1 MAGGGWLVRW
11 TVLPAAVSGNALY
24 PKDRHAEN
32 RFASWVSAAATTGRG
47 AERLTHRI
55 RRLYPSLTILAR
67 AYGRHQGRQLE
78 GAGAT
83 VVVPGILEP
92 SLQLGR
98 KVLRISGIDAEEAD
112 QTPGDGRVR
121 PHEALDRII
130 PPRRDS
136 LL

>member
-32 RFASWVSAAATTGRG
+32 RFASWASAAGTAGCG

-55 RRLYPSLTILAR
+55 RRLYPSLAILAR
-67 AYGRHQGRQLE
+67 AYGRHQGRQCE

-83 VVVPGILEP
+83 VVVLEIVES

-98 KVLRISGIDAEEAD
+98 EALRISGIDAEEAD
-112 QTPGDGRVR
+112 GTSGHLCVR
-121 PHEALDRII
+121 AREALDRII
-130 PPRRDS
+130 PPGGQR
-136 LL
+136 